1 MGFNSI
7 GLFLKIKSNQ
17 RRITIKKRA
26 FNLEKEALLAS
37 GIREKRKIVVY
48 SAKLD
53 QLHQQFI
60 SQVTPTTDPVV
71 KARSLFN
78 WLWIE
83 KPTRYKSHGPF
94 RLGEV
99 ADAQLS
105 EEHQTVG
112 NCLGLTLL
120 YNCLLRRIGI
130 EAEAL
135 YLENAFG
142 IGPHVLTLVK
152 TEGFLIDVENILT
165 DGFDFKGHL
174 ANPSRIRWGDRELV
188 ADIYHSLGNEFF
200 KKGRFIEAL
209 NNYDRAIQLNPQYEK
224 AQLNRAIVLDKI
236 HREKN
241 GS

>member
-1 MGFNSI
+1 V
-7 GLFLKIKSNQ
+7 
-17 RRITIKKRA
+17 A
-26 FNLEKEALLAS
+26 
-37 GIREKRKIVVY
+37 
-48 SAKLD
+48 
-53 QLHQQFI
+53 
-60 SQVTPTTDPVV
+60 
-71 KARSLFN
+71 KARSLFT

-200 KKGRFIEAL
+200 KKERFIEAL
-209 NNYDRAIQLNPQYEK
+209 NHYDRAIQLNPQYEK
-224 AQLNRAIVLDKI
+224 AHLNKAILLNRMGGTKSAKSQKDG
-236 HREKN
+236 RT
-241 GS
+241 